1 MDLLYVAYSIFI
13 EDYVDPGKF
22 HGSLHLHMST
32 ALITSNYIIN
42 HNHILQCIC
51 TSNSNLF
58 VAVGIIQSVKLRWFP
73 PLPTLNQIYQQRERD
88 SPFAPMKY
96 TPRNPG
102 FVWGPV
108 QFWGSIIMRGVGFI
122 LIFVAQTSIL
132 AVVDP
137 SNPNF
142 VGKIHILITV
152 VTSCYISS
160 SLLRFC
166 QLWSVKNPPF
176 WLEWLHQIP

>member
-58 VAVGIIQSVKLRWFP
+58 VAVGIIQSVKLR
-73 PLPTLNQIYQQRERD
+73 
-88 SPFAPMKY
+88 
-96 TPRNPG
+96 
-102 FVWGPV
+102 
-108 QFWGSIIMRGVGFI
+108 
-122 LIFVAQTSIL
+122 
-132 AVVDP
+132 
-137 SNPNF
+137 
-142 VGKIHILITV
+142 
-152 VTSCYISS
+152 
-160 SLLRFC
+160 
-166 QLWSVKNPPF
+166 
-176 WLEWLHQIP
+176 